1 MNLLERLKYA
11 IEADFKVEP
20 KPENPLARLNQYINE
35 AEAQTN
41 DTKKY
46 LERQVSLKQHL
57 EAQLTEAQDI
67 LAKRQTQA
75 QLAQQAGEPDLI
87 AFAETEQAVYT
98 SRVQLLTQ
106 TIHNTTNELIA
117 LEQKHEQ
124 MKHKIEDMKIRQLQL
139 MGYENNVRANY
150 HMDAMLHPETHKH
163 VSTVD
168 DMRYYIDNLQSPT
181 QVVDKASSLEARL
194 NALQHEMPATQLPTL
209 EKGD

>member
-11 IEADFKVEP
+11 IESDFKVEP

-67 LAKRQTQA
+67 LAKRQTQL
-75 QLAQQAGEPDLI
+75 QLATQAGELDLI
-87 AFAETEQAVYT
+87 TFAETEQTVYA

-106 TIHNTTNELIA
+106 TIYNTTNELIA

-150 HMDAMLHPETHKH
+150 HMDAMLNPETQKH

-181 QVVDKASSLEARL
+181 QVVDPTSSLEARL
-194 NALQHEMPATQLPTL
+194 NALQHEAPKQLPTL
-209 EKGD
+209 EKGE

>member
-1 MNLLERLKYA
+1 MNLLQRLKYA
-11 IEADFKVEP
+11 IESDFKVEP
-20 KPENPLARLNQYINE
+20 KAENPLARLNQYINE

-57 EAQLTEAQDI
+57 EAQLTEAQEI
-67 LAKRQTQA
+67 LAKREEQL
-75 QLAQQAGEPDLI
+75 QLAKQAGEQDLI
-87 AFAETEQAVYT
+87 VFAETEQAVYT
-98 SRVQLLTQ
+98 SRVQLLSQ
-106 TIHNTTNELIA
+106 SIHNTTNELIA

-150 HMDAMLHPETHKH
+150 HMDAMLNPETQKH

-181 QVVDKASSLEARL
+181 QVVDPTSSLEARL
-194 NALQHEMPATQLPTL
+194 NALQHEAPKQLPTL
-209 EKGD
+209 EKGE